1 MVTPPLG
8 VVTKAGRSVHI
19 HPLFPLYTQSF
30 VDYVLAKG
38 TISRPARGDYSNQV
52 VITKDGVTLP

>member
-1 MVTPPLG
+1 
-8 VVTKAGRSVHI
+8 VTKAGRSVHI